1 MAHYL
6 GVFMPLEA
14 GGWRGLFPDVPA
26 CEANGPTLDLAV
38 SHAASVLTQHAR
50 DANGKEAN
58 GKAANGLPLPRDLAA
73 IKGDADW
80 ASVHAIDWSTA
91 VVTMIRLPQ

>member
-1 MAHYL
+1 MAHYI

-26 CEANGPTLDLAV
+26 CQATGPSLDLAV
-38 SHAASVLTQHAR
+38 SHAASALIQHAG
-50 DANGKEAN
+50 DLNGK
-58 GKAANGLPLPRDLAA
+58 KVRDLPPPRDLTT
-73 IKGDADW
+73 IKFDGAW
-80 ASVHAIDWSTA
+80 ASAHGIDWSTA